1 VVSQQHRPV
10 ALLDAVDPA
19 KCAARQGHVLAL
31 ERIHSLILT
40 DDRGFAGLFD
50 R

>member
-1 VVSQQHRPV
+1 MVSEEHRPV
-10 ALLDAVDPA
+10 ALRDAVNPA
-19 KCAARQGHVLAL
+19 ECAARQGHVLAL

-40 DDRGFAGLFD
+40 DDRGFAGLLD